1 MNDDLTTYNCERETG
16 LVWLRDV
23 LTAMLEVCPMSY
35 KQKRRSVGF
44 LHRLPDW
51 LMASCAESLNIDY
64 IGGCT
69 MYPDMAEKANSDTG
83 RQLAQEYLEGHDAVA
98 VGNCL
103 EELNKSVVKHAQA
116 GDLPVDTETIEKQ
129 VCALAW
135 SGCNVEGA
143 EFIEKARGILGDPEN
158 PNHPLV
164 DYHLAL
170 EYGDKSKIEALDAAL
185 TGGRYG
191 SWVAERFNEMKR
203 WLHGGAELNIRWEID
218 TLPDNGG
225 IYQFLLKGGRQNES

>member
-1 MNDDLTTYNCERETG
+1 
-16 LVWLRDV
+16 
-23 LTAMLEVCPMSY
+23 
-35 KQKRRSVGF
+35 
-44 LHRLPDW
+44 
-51 LMASCAESLNIDY
+51 
-64 IGGCT
+64 

-83 RQLAQEYLEGHDAVA
+83 RQLAQEYLEAHDAVP

-103 EELNKSVVKHAQA
+103 DQLGRSVIKLANE
-116 GDLPVDTETIEKQ
+116 GRLPADTDMIERQ

-135 SGCNVEGA
+135 SDCNVEGA
-143 EFIEKARGILGDPEN
+143 EFIEKAREIIGDVN
-158 PNHPLV
+158 SPNHPIV
-164 DYHLAL
+164 DYLLAL

-191 SWVAERFNEMKR
+191 SWVAERFDEMKR
-203 WLHGGAELNIRWEID
+203 WLCGGAELNIHWEVE